1 MQGLLDL
8 GAPEAPQR
16 QQIGPDAWLLKGFVL
31 KDADALLAAIEHVA
45 AQAPFRHQITPG
57 GYQMSAA
64 MSSCGAY
71 GWVTDRHG
79 YRYSA
84 LDPQSNQPW
93 PTMPALF
100 GELAE
105 RAARSAGFA
114 HFAPEACLINR
125 YTTGARMGLHQDK
138 DEQDLNAPIVS
149 ISLGA
154 PITFLFGGAHR
165 SDPTSRWLLEHGDV
179 VVWGGESRL
188 YFHGVSP
195 LGKKASHPQTG
206 AVRYNLTFRKVR

>member
-8 GAPEAPQR
+8 TAPASAAK
-16 QQIGPDAWLLKGFVL
+16 QQIGPDAWLLKGFAL
-31 KDADALLAAIEHVA
+31 NDADTLLAAIKQIA
-45 AQAPFRHQITPG
+45 AQAPFRHQVTPG

-93 PTMPALF
+93 PAMPSLF

-114 HFAPEACLINR
+114 HLSQKPA
-125 YTTGARMGLHQDK
+125 
-138 DEQDLNAPIVS
+138 
-149 ISLGA
+149 
-154 PITFLFGGAHR
+154 
-165 SDPTSRWLLEHGDV
+165 
-179 VVWGGESRL
+179 
-188 YFHGVSP
+188 
-195 LGKKASHPQTG
+195 
-206 AVRYNLTFRKVR
+206 

>member
-16 QQIGPDAWLLKGFVL
+16 QQIGPDAWLLKGFAL

-45 AQAPFRHQITPG
+45 AQAPFRHQVTPG

-84 LDPQSNQPW
+84 LDPHSNQPW
-93 PTMPALF
+93 PAMPALF

-114 HFAPEACLINR
+114 RFEPEACLINR

-138 DEQDLNAPIVS
+138 DEQDFNAPIVS

-154 PITFLFGGAHR
+154 PITFLFGGANR
-165 SDPTSRWLLEHGDV
+165 SDQTSRWLLEHGDV

-188 YFHGVSP
+188 HFHGVTP